1 MNFNS
6 PYQVMLK
13 GLLSKNYI
21 KVDIEMINM
30 RIDAYEDILRYAKTN
45 ERRKLCIKLIKRQEQ
60 NRDFVS
66 QQLNQQ
72 MLEEAQD
79 GYIKF

>member
-13 GLLSKNYI
+13 GLLSKNYN
-21 KVDIEMINM
+21 KVDIEIINM
-30 RIDAYEDILRYAKTN
+30 RIDAYEDVLRYAKTN
-45 ERRKLCIKLIKRQEQ
+45 ERRKICIKLIKRQEA

-66 QQLNQQ
+66 RQLNQQ

-79 GYIKF
+79 GYVKL

>member
-1 MNFNS
+1 MNFHS